1 MRSMGAMIA
10 ELPSSYGKSMAK
22 LALSTAQELIVF
34 KNASIPQGVDAVN
47 APSKSALINDEEA

>member
-1 MRSMGAMIA
+1 MGAMIA

-47 APSKSALINDEEA
+47 APSKSAPINIEEV

>member
-1 MRSMGAMIA
+1 MGAMIA